1 MIKRNEFKQIPV
13 KKAGAAILAAM
24 LMLSAGCSS
33 KTDETKGN
41 KDRDETES
49 QTETTTEAKA
59 PDIIFEGQVVGV
71 EKGYAPDAGTVLNL
85 EQWTAAQTYI
95 GENYLGY
102 DVNYNADC
110 GIIFEMNGITY
121 TAVACATIY
130 GDSAEGNGDKV
141 RIDVCVLP
149 QDAAESIV
157 NIKDISEYE
166 LGFTANDAADPSVTY
181 EYRTQ
186 GSLLIKTDL
195 TPDA

>member
-13 KKAGAAILAAM
+13 KKAGAVLLAALM
-24 LMLSAGCSS
+24 LLSAGCSS
-33 KTDETKGN
+33 KTEETDGK

-49 QTETTTEAKA
+49 QTETTTESKA
-59 PDIIFEGQVVGV
+59 PDITVDGQVVAIESGTAV
-71 EKGYAPDAGTVLNL
+71 NAGSVLNM

-102 DVNYNADC
+102 DVKYDTNS
-110 GIIFEMNGITY
+110 GIFFEMNGTTY
-121 TAVACATIY
+121 QAVACATIY
-130 GDSAEGNGDKV
+130 GDSSELEGSKV

-149 QDAAESIV
+149 QEAAMKIQ

-166 LGFTANDAADPSVTY
+166 LGFTANDAADEGVTY

-186 GSLLIKTDL
+186 GSLLIKTDT